1 MSCSAG
7 CQNYLL
13 EAVSKLF
20 FQIVYSK
27 IIFRVVFVG
36 ATPFS
41 ILLIV
46 TSSLG
51 ILRANHRLSTTCH
64 EFREVLLPAIYGN
77 VHFSKGLDFK
87 RLTTSFLDL
96 ARYMDITATNC
107 PFPFHAE
114 VQSMRYSNN
123 NSITLSTLKSSIFN
137 FQSRVTPKH
146 VTTGSREN
154 YTEKKQKV

>member
-1 MSCSAG
+1 MQFPHVCCVELERLTDHKFKRNIEVYS
-7 CQNYLL
+7 YLCRVQRGVIVL

-77 VHFSKGLDFK
+77 VHFLKVLISRGLLPHSWTWLVIWTSLLQTVHS
-87 RLTTSFLDL
+87 RSTQRSSPCATPTT
-96 ARYMDITATNC
+96 
-107 PFPFHAE
+107 
-114 VQSMRYSNN
+114 
-123 NSITLSTLKSSIFN
+123 TLSLC
-137 FQSRVTPKH
+137 QP
-146 VTTGSREN
+146 
-154 YTEKKQKV
+154 